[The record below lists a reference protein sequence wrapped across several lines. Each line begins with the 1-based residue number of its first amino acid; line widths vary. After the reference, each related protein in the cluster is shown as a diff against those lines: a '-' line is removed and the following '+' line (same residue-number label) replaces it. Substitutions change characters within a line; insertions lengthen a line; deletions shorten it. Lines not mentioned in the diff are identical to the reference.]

1 MKNLLLLLCCIAF
14 FSTNISAQITQTI
27 RGTVLDKDVKTPL
40 IGASIAVM
48 TTNPI
53 SGTSTDLDGYFKLE
67 NIPVGRHD
75 LQITYLG
82 YDPIV
87 MNNIMIS
94 SGKELVLN
102 LELQEM
108 ANQLNEVVV
117 SAAAQVD
124 KTKPL
129 NELATVSARTFS
141 IEETSRYASSNFDPA
156 RMAQNYAGVSV
167 GSGDDLFNEIVIRG
181 NSPSGVM
188 WRLEG
193 IQIPNPN
200 HFGAMGNSGGAISM
214 LSSTTLS
221 NSDFYTG
228 AFPSEFGNA
237 LSGVFDLNMRN
248 GNNEKR
254 EYSAMLGAL
263 GIELAAEGPFSSQ
276 SKASYLVNYRYST
289 LAALA
294 AVGLNPA
301 GDILPAYQDVSFKI
315 NVPTA
320 KAGTFSLFGLG
331 GDNLAKFVP
340 EQDSTKW
347 EYSDDNEGF
356 AEAQRM
362 GTIGLSHRI
371 LLSDH
376 SYLRTVAVAS
386 HENVKEDEYYLDGLQ
401 NYKSIDVYR
410 DDITT
415 NTFRISS
422 TYNHKFSPQHTL
434 RAGII
439 ASHFDF
445 KFQNEE
451 RDFELNKLVE
461 LFDNQGSTQLLQ
473 GFGHWQYRINNDLT
487 LNTGLHYTHLMLN
500 NESALEPRAA
510 LQWKMNPKST
520 LSIAAGLHS
529 KMEHLGI
536 YLFEGQIPNGPNIKA
551 KDNLGLTK
559 AFHGVLGY
567 DWIFAADMRLK
578 AEVYYQKLYNIPV
591 ATTPESTY
599 SILNAVD
606 VWDVIGLPD
615 AVNEGTGQNVGLDL
629 TIEKFFT
636 NQYYFMATGSI
647 YNSTYVPQD
656 GNEYST
662 RFNGNY
668 QLNLLGGKEF
678 NIGTKGNKTLGI
690 NGKFVLSGGNRFTP
704 FDLTASKDAGYGV
717 RDLTKR
723 FAART
728 PAYYRFDVG
737 LNYRINAKCMT
748 HTIMIDVQ
756 NVMNRENVYSLFYN
770 SNTQALDEFTQTGL
784 FPTFNYRVEF

>member
-1 MKNLLLLLCCIAF
+1 MLLFLISSAL
-14 FSTNISAQITQTI
+14 SAQITQTI
-27 RGTVLDKDVKTPL
+27 RGTVLDKDVKMPL
-40 IGASIAVM
+40 IGAAIAVM
-48 TTNPI
+48 TTEPI
-53 SGTSTDLDGYFKLE
+53 AGTSTDIDGYFKLE
-67 NIPVGRHD
+67 NITVGRHD

-102 LELQEM
+102 IELQEM

-117 SAAAQVD
+117 SAAKQVD

-254 EYSAMLGAL
+254 EYSLMLGAL

-294 AVGLNPA
+294 AIGLNPA
-301 GDILPAYQDVSFKI
+301 GDVLPAYQDVSFKV

-331 GDNLAKFVP
+331 GSNIAEYIP
-340 EQDSTKW
+340 ERDSTTW
-347 EYSDDNEGF
+347 QFEGDEYGF
-356 AEAQRM
+356 AETQRM

-371 LLSDH
+371 LLSDR
-376 SYLRTVAVAS
+376 SYLRTVMVAS
-386 HENVKEDEYYLDGLQ
+386 HENVKEDEYFLDTQ
-401 NYKSIDVYR
+401 KDYAEVMEYR

-415 NTFRISS
+415 NTYRFSS

-434 RAGII
+434 RAGVV

-445 KFQNEE
+445 GFQNEE
-451 RDFELNKLVE
+451 RDYEQEKLVQ
-461 LFDNQGSTQLLQ
+461 LFDNQGSTQLVQ
-473 GFGHWQYRINNDLT
+473 SFAHWQYRINNELT
-487 LNTGLHYTHLMLN
+487 LNTGLHYTHLLLN
-500 NESALEPRAA
+500 DENAFEPRAA
-510 LQWKMNPKST
+510 LQWKVNPKST
-520 LSIAAGLHS
+520 LSLAAGLHS

-536 YLFEGQIPNGPNIKA
+536 YLFEGEIPNGPTIQA

-567 DWIFAADMRLK
+567 DWIFAPNMRLK
-578 AEVYYQKLYNIPV
+578 AEAYYQRLYNVPV
-591 ATTPESTY
+591 STEPTSTY
-599 SILNAVD
+599 SIINAVD
-606 VWDVIGLPD
+606 VWDVIGLPS
-615 AVNEGTGQNVGLDL
+615 AVNEGTGENVGLDL

-636 NQYYFMATGSI
+636 NQYYFMATGSVF
-647 YNSTYVPQD
+647 NSTYTPQD
-656 GNEYST
+656 GNTYST

-678 NIGTKGNKTLGI
+678 NIGKKGNKTLGI
-690 NGKFVLSGGNRFTP
+690 NGKFVISGGNRYTP
-704 FDLTASKDAGYGV
+704 FDLEQSRVEGYGV
-717 RDLTKR
+717 RDLTQR
-723 FAART
+723 FAGRT
-728 PAYYRFDVG
+728 PAYYRFDLG
-737 LNYRINAKCMT
+737 LNYKINTKRMT

-756 NVMNRENVYSLFYN
+756 NLTNRQNVFSLYYN
-770 SNTQALDEFTQTGL
+770 RNSQELDQYTQTGL